1 MKTVEQSWAAITET
15 ELELE
20 VAELYGIHARELHRF
35 AALILRQQDGASDA
49 VQEAF
54 LRYFAERKCGGSI
67 ENPRAWLYRVLHNYL
82 LDRQA
87 KASIK
92 CEVAADEAAE
102 PHDGAQDPEARV
114 AHFQAARQL
123 AENLTGREFECLL
136 LRAEGLSYEEVAA
149 TLGIR
154 SGTVGALLARVR
166 KKLLDVK
173 GDHGAAR
180 LRIAQALGSLLHEG
194 GSYSS

>member
-1 MKTVEQSWAAITET
+1 MPITEN
-15 ELELE
+15 ELEAE
-20 VAELYGIHARELHRF
+20 VAALYTAHARELHRF
-35 AALILRQQDGASDA
+35 ASLILRRQDGACDA
-49 VQEAF
+49 VQEVF

-92 CEVAADEAAE
+92 REVGSEEAVE
-102 PHDGAQDPEARV
+102 PQDRTQDPEARV
-114 AHFQAARQL
+114 ARSQAARQI
-123 AENLTGREFECLL
+123 EQDLTGREFECLL
-136 LRAEGLSYEEVAA
+136 LRAEGMSYEEVAA
-149 TLGIR
+149 VLGIR

-166 KKLLDVK
+166 RKLLDAT
-173 GDHGAAR
+173 GGHRSAR
-180 LRIAQALGSLLHEG
+180 LGIAEALGSLLHKG

>member
-1 MKTVEQSWAAITET
+1 MEQGWAAITET
-15 ELELE
+15 ELECE
-20 VAELYGIHARELHRF
+20 VAALYSAHARELHRF

-87 KASIK
+87 KAAIK
-92 CEVAADEAAE
+92 REVASEDVVE
-102 PHDGAQDPEARV
+102 PLDGAHDPEVRV
-114 AHFQAARQL
+114 ARSQAARQI
-123 AENLTGREFECLL
+123 ARDLTGREFECLL
-136 LRAEGLSYEEVAA
+136 LRAEGLSYEEMA
-149 TLGIR
+149 TALGIR

-166 KKLLDVK
+166 RKLLDVP
-173 GDHGAAR
+173 GNDGSTR
-180 LRIAQALGSLLHEG
+180 LGIAEALGSLLHEG
-194 GSYSS
+194 GSHSS